1 MHWIKKVGVW
11 LVAVGLLLACA
22 AAIYVWRSFPVLTG
36 EQKLPGLQGS
46 VRIARDASDV
56 THIFAQSQTDAAL
69 ALGYTHAQERSW
81 QLEFNRRVMHGQLS
95 ELLGPAVLE
104 TDRLMRSLGIVRA
117 AQKQFDAL
125 PAESK
130 KVLEAYALGINHFH
144 AHSSQALPPE
154 FHILRTTPGLW
165 TPADSMGWGIM
176 MALDLGGNWG
186 LEFARLSA
194 AQKLPT
200 QRLWE
205 LFTPYPG
212 EAPVSKVDFSKL
224 YADLGVYTTEP
235 VSATKTAAAPAT
247 NKMANDLFGIKNA
260 LQEALQLAQ
269 APRDDINQSLTQSLT
284 QPLTQHLTQAL
295 AQGAD
300 VLGGEV
306 GNIEGK
312 GSNNWVVAGSHSTS
326 GKPLLANDPHLGL
339 SAPAIWYFA
348 RLHVSGTT
356 TQNAVGAVPEV
367 DVIGATLPGLPSVI
381 LGRTAKVAW
390 GFTNTGPDVQD
401 LYLEQIN
408 PANPAQYKTPTG
420 WAEFEQRTDSIKV
433 KGQPDLP
440 YTYRATR
447 HGPVLSDAQA
457 VHGEVLDLKKYVL
470 ALRWSALDAD
480 NRTIQAGLNA
490 QKAQS
495 VDELLAAYA
504 DYHSPMQNLVAAD
517 VSGKIAYKA
526 IGKVPVRGADN
537 DIKGI
542 APAPGWEAKYD
553 WAGWLPYAQTP
564 QGDGKDGWVATA
576 NQRIHARDYPHFLGQ
591 DWNSPQRF
599 TRIEQLLAAQP
610 KHDMASMQRIQADTT
625 SIATQNLLP
634 VLRATASSHA
644 LAAAAQALLKDF
656 DANMRADSAAPL
668 IFAAWA
674 DELARGL
681 IAPRLGEA
689 KFKTM
694 YGKRQFRATVEM
706 AMATNNGYWCGPKTC
721 PEQSADALGRALD
734 RLSALYGSDPA
745 QWRWGCA
752 HIARSLHKPL
762 GNVPAL
768 AKLFDVTVPTGGDPW
783 TVNVGQYWLNEA
795 QPFHNRH
802 AASMRTVFDL
812 ADLENSHFIYQTG
825 QSGLVFSSRYRDMRA
840 QWSAVAYR
848 PLQLQGQGGGAAL
861 VLTP

>member
-1 MHWIKKVGVW
+1 MRWFKKLGLGV
-11 LVAVGLLLACA
+11 LALCLLLASA
-22 AAIYVWRSFPVLTG
+22 LAVYVWRSFPALSG

-46 VRIARDASDV
+46 VRITRDAADV
-56 THIFAQSQTDAAL
+56 THIFAQSQADAAL

-81 QLEFNRRVMHGQLS
+81 QLEFNRRVMHGELS
-95 ELLGPAVLE
+95 AILGPATLE
-104 TDRLMRSLGIVRA
+104 TDKLMRSLGIVRA

-130 KVLEAYALGINHFH
+130 KVLEAYALGINNFH
-144 AHSSQALPPE
+144 AQSSQALPPE
-154 FHILRTTPGLW
+154 FHILRTKPGVW
-165 TPADSMGWGIM
+165 TAADSMGWGIM

-205 LFTPYPG
+205 LFTAYPG
-212 EAPVSKVDFSKL
+212 EAPASKVDFSKL
-224 YADLGVYTTEP
+224 YADLGVFNTQP
-235 VSATKTAAAPAT
+235 VIATKTVAAPAIE
-247 NKMANDLFGIKNA
+247 KRAIGLFGMQNA
-260 LQEALQLAQ
+260 VQDALQLVR
-269 APRDDINQSLTQSLT
+269 APSDAI
-284 QPLTQHLTQAL
+284 TQAL

-312 GSNNWVVAGSHSTS
+312 GSNNWVVAGSHSTG

-348 RLHVSGTT
+348 RLHVAGKASAGVA
-356 TQNAVGAVPEV
+356 NPPPEI
-367 DVIGATLPGLPSVI
+367 DVIGATLPGLPSVV

-408 PANPAQYKTPTG
+408 PANPKQYKTPTG
-420 WAEFEQRTDSIKV
+420 WADFEQRTETIQV
-433 KGQPDLP
+433 KGQPDLQ

-457 VHGEVLDLKKYVL
+457 VHAEVLDLKKYVL

-480 NRTIQAGLNA
+480 NLTILAGLNG

-504 DYHSPMQNLVAAD
+504 DYHSPMQNVVAAD
-517 VSGKIAYKA
+517 TSGKIAYKA
-526 IGKVPVRGADN
+526 VGKVPVRSADN
-537 DIKGI
+537 DIRGI
-542 APAPGWEAKYD
+542 APALGWEAKYD
-553 WAGWLPYAQTP
+553 WVGWLPYAQTP
-564 QGDGKDGWVATA
+564 QDDGKKGWVATA
-576 NQRIHARDYPHFLGQ
+576 NQRIHAADYPHFLGQ
-591 DWNSPQRF
+591 DWTSPQRF
-599 TRIEQLLAAQP
+599 NRIEQLLAAQP
-610 KHDMASMQRIQADTT
+610 KHDMASMQRIQADTL

-634 VLRATASSHA
+634 VLRATTSTHT
-644 LAAAAQALLKDF
+644 LAATAQALLKDF
-656 DANMRADSAAPL
+656 DSNMREGSAAPL

-681 IAPRLGEA
+681 IAPKLGEA
-689 KFKTM
+689 KFKAM
-694 YGKRQFRATVEM
+694 YGKRQFRATVEQ
-706 AMATNNGYWCGPKTC
+706 AMATNDAYWCEPTSC
-721 PEQSADALGRALD
+721 PQQSTNALGRALD
-734 RLSALYGSDPA
+734 RLSAQYGADPA
-745 QWRWGCA
+745 QWRWGTA
-752 HIARSLHKPL
+752 HVARSIHKPL

-768 AKLFDVTVPTGGDPW
+768 AKLFDVAVPTGGDPW

-812 ADLENSHFIYQTG
+812 ANLENSHFIYQTG
-825 QSGLVFSSRYRDMRA
+825 QSGLVFSSRYRDMKD
-840 QWSAVAYR
+840 QWNAVAYR
-848 PLQLQGQGGGAAL
+848 PLQLQGQGAGAAL
-861 VLTP
+861 VLAP

>member
-1 MHWIKKVGVW
+1 MRWFKKLGLGL
-11 LVAVGLLLACA
+11 LVLGLLLACA
-22 AAIYVWRSFPVLTG
+22 LGLYAWRSFPAFTG

-46 VRIARDASDV
+46 VRITRDAADV
-56 THIFAQSQTDAAL
+56 THIFAQSQADAAL

-81 QLEFNRRVMHGQLS
+81 QLEFNRRVMHGELS
-95 ELLGPAVLE
+95 ELLGPVTLE
-104 TDRLMRSLGIVRA
+104 TDKLMRSLGIVRA

-125 PAESK
+125 PAENK
-130 KVLEAYALGINHFH
+130 KVLEAYALGINNFH

-154 FHILRTTPGLW
+154 FHILRAKPGLW

-200 QRLWE
+200 QRLWD

-212 EAPVSKVDFSKL
+212 ENPASTVDFSKL
-224 YADLGVYTTEP
+224 YADLGVYNATSGGT
-235 VSATKTAAAPAT
+235 TKTVAAPAIEQRVT
-247 NKMANDLFGIKNA
+247 GLNGIKNTVHD
-260 LQEALQLAQ
+260 ALQLAL
-269 APRDDINQSLTQSLT
+269 APS
-284 QPLTQHLTQAL
+284 HAVTQAL

-312 GSNNWVVAGSHSTS
+312 GSNNWVVAGSHTTS

-348 RLHVSGTT
+348 RLQVSGTA
-356 TQNAVGAVPEV
+356 TQSAAGTAAPEV

-420 WAEFEQRTDSIKV
+420 WADFEKRTDTIKV
-433 KGQPDLP
+433 KGHADLP

-457 VHGEVLDLKKYVL
+457 VHAEVLDLKKYVL
-470 ALRWSALDAD
+470 ALRWSALEAD
-480 NRTIQAGLNA
+480 NRTILAGMNG

-504 DYHSPMQNLVAAD
+504 DYHSPMQNVVAAD

-526 IGKVPVRGADN
+526 IGKVPVRSADN

-564 QGDGKDGWVATA
+564 QDDGKKGWVSTA
-576 NQRIHARDYPHFLGQ
+576 NQRIHAADYPHFLGQ
-591 DWNSPQRF
+591 DWTSPQRF
-599 TRIEQLLAAQP
+599 IRIEQLLAAQP

-634 VLRATASSHA
+634 VLGATASSHA
-644 LAAAAQALLKDF
+644 LAGAVQALVKDF
-656 DANMRADSAAPL
+656 DGNMKADSAAPL

-681 IAPRLGEA
+681 ITPKLGET
-689 KFKTM
+689 KFKAM

-706 AMATNNGYWCGPKTC
+706 AMATNDAYWCAPKTC
-721 PEQSADALGRALD
+721 LQQSTDALGRALD
-734 RLSALYGSDPA
+734 RLSAQYGTDPA
-745 QWRWGCA
+745 QWRWGTA
-752 HIARSLHKPL
+752 HMARSIHKPL
-762 GNVPAL
+762 GNVAAL
-768 AKLFDVTVPTGGDPW
+768 AKVFDVTVPTSGDPW

-812 ADLENSHFIYQTG
+812 ANLENSHFIYQTG

-840 QWSAVAYR
+840 QWNAVAYR
-848 PLQLQGQGGGAAL
+848 PLQLQGQGVGTAL

>member
-1 MHWIKKVGVW
+1 MRWFKKLALG
-11 LVAVGLLLACA
+11 LLALGLLLACA
-22 AAIYVWRSFPVLTG
+22 LALYVWRSFPTVSG

-46 VRIARDASDV
+46 VRITRDAADV
-56 THIFAQSQTDAAL
+56 THIFAQSQADAAL

-81 QLEFNRRVMHGQLS
+81 QLEFNRRVMHGELS
-95 ELLGPAVLE
+95 ELLGPATLE
-104 TDRLMRSLGIVRA
+104 TDKLMRSLGIVRA

-125 PAESK
+125 PAETK
-130 KVLEAYALGINHFH
+130 KVLEAYALGINNFH

-154 FHILRTTPGLW
+154 FHILRTKPGIW

-200 QRLWE
+200 QRLWD

-212 EAPVSKVDFSKL
+212 EAPASKVDFSKL
-224 YADLGVYTTEP
+224 YADLGVFNTQAAN
-235 VSATKTAAAPAT
+235 ATKTAAASAT
-247 NKMANDLFGIKNA
+247 A
-260 LQEALQLAQ
+260 AQ
-269 APRDDINQSLTQSLT
+269 
-284 QPLTQHLTQAL
+284 QAL

-306 GNIEGK
+306 GDIEGK

-348 RLHVSGTT
+348 RLHISGTA
-356 TQNAVGAVPEV
+356 TQNVAPEV

-401 LYLEQIN
+401 LYLEQVN
-408 PANPAQYKTPTG
+408 PANPTQYKTPTG
-420 WAEFEQRTDSIKV
+420 WAEFEQRTDTIKV
-433 KGQPDLP
+433 KGQSDLQ
-440 YTYRATR
+440 YAYRATR

-470 ALRWSALDAD
+470 ALRWSALDED
-480 NRTIQAGLNA
+480 NRTILAGMNS

-526 IGKVPVRGADN
+526 IGRVPLRSADN

-564 QGDGKDGWVATA
+564 QDDGKSGWVATA

-591 DWNSPQRF
+591 DWTSPQRF
-599 TRIEQLLAAQP
+599 IRIEQLLAAQP

-644 LAAAAQALLKDF
+644 LASAAQALLTNF
-656 DANMRADSAAPL
+656 DANMKADSAAPL

-681 IAPRLGEA
+681 IMPRLGEA
-689 KFKTM
+689 KFKAM

-706 AMATNNGYWCGPKTC
+706 ALATNHGYWCGPKTC

-734 RLSALYGSDPA
+734 RLSAQYGSDPA
-745 QWRWGCA
+745 QWRWGTA
-752 HIARSLHKPL
+752 HIARSIHKPL
-762 GNVPAL
+762 GTVAAL

-825 QSGLVFSSRYRDMRA
+825 QSGLVFSRRYRDMSA
-840 QWSAVAYR
+840 QWNAVAYR
-848 PLQLQGQGGGAAL
+848 PLQLQGQGVGAAL
-861 VLTP
+861 LLTP

>member
-1 MHWIKKVGVW
+1 MRWIKKLGWWVLVLGV
-11 LVAVGLLLACA
+11 LLACA
-22 AAIYVWRSFPVLTG
+22 LAIYVWRSFPVLSG
-36 EQKLPGLQGS
+36 EHKLPGLQGS
-46 VRIARDASDV
+46 VRITRDASDV
-56 THIFAQSQTDAAL
+56 THIFAQSQTDAAM

-81 QLEFNRRVMHGQLS
+81 QLEFNRRVMHGELS
-95 ELLGPAVLE
+95 AILGPATLE
-104 TDRLMRSLGIVRA
+104 TDKLMRSLGIVRA

-130 KVLEAYALGINHFH
+130 KVLQAYALGINNFH

-154 FHILRTTPGLW
+154 FHILRTKPGVW
-165 TPADSMGWGIM
+165 TAADSMGWGIM

-212 EAPVSKVDFSKL
+212 EAPASKVDFSKL
-224 YADLGVYTTEP
+224 YADLGVFNTQP
-235 VSATKTAAAPAT
+235 VNATKIAAAPAIKQGST
-247 NKMANDLFGIKNA
+247 GIFSIKNT
-260 LQEALQLAQ
+260 LHESLQLAL
-269 APRDDINQSLTQSLT
+269 APSRAV
-284 QPLTQHLTQAL
+284 TQAV

-312 GSNNWVVAGSHSTS
+312 GSNNWVVAGSHTTS

-348 RLHVSGTT
+348 RLHVSGTN
-356 TQNAVGAVPEV
+356 TQGAAGAGKPEL

-408 PANPAQYKTPTG
+408 PANPAQYKTPSG
-420 WAEFEQRTDSIKV
+420 WADFEQRTEAIQI
-433 KGQPDLP
+433 KGQADLQ
-440 YTYRATR
+440 YSYRATR

-457 VHGEVLDLKKYVL
+457 VHAEVLDLKRYVL

-480 NRTIQAGLNA
+480 NRTLLAGLNG
-490 QKAQS
+490 QKVQS

-517 VSGKIAYKA
+517 TSGKIAYKA
-526 IGKVPVRGADN
+526 IGKVPVRSADN
-537 DIKGI
+537 DIQGI

-553 WAGWLPYAQTP
+553 WSGWLPYAQTP
-564 QGDGKDGWVATA
+564 QDDGKKGWVATA
-576 NQRIHARDYPHFLGQ
+576 NQRIHAPDYPHFLGQ
-591 DWNSPQRF
+591 DWTSPQRF
-599 TRIEQLLAAQP
+599 NRIEQLLAAQP

-634 VLRATASSHA
+634 VLRATASTHA
-644 LAAAAQALLKDF
+644 LAAAAQAQLKDF
-656 DANMRADSAAPL
+656 DSNMRESSAAPL

-681 IAPRLGEA
+681 IAPKLGEA
-689 KFKTM
+689 KFKAM
-694 YGKRQFRATVEM
+694 YGKRQFRATVEQ
-706 AMATNNGYWCGPKTC
+706 AMATNDAYWCAPTSC
-721 PEQSADALGRALD
+721 PQQSSDALGRALD
-734 RLSALYGSDPA
+734 RLSAQYGADSA
-745 QWRWGCA
+745 QWRWGSA
-752 HIARSLHKPL
+752 HPARSIHKPL

-812 ADLENSHFIYQTG
+812 ANMENSHFIYQTG
-825 QSGLVFSSRYRDMRA
+825 QSGLVFSSRYRDMKD

-848 PLQLQGQGGGAAL
+848 PLQLQGQGAGAAL
-861 VLTP
+861 VLAP

>member
-1 MHWIKKVGVW
+1 MRWFKKLALGLLA
-11 LVAVGLLLACA
+11 LVTLLACTVA
-22 AAIYVWRSFPVLTG
+22 FYVWRSFPTLTG

-46 VRIARDASDV
+46 VRITRDAADV
-56 THIFAQSQTDAAL
+56 THIFAQSQWDAAL

-81 QLEFNRRVMHGQLS
+81 QLEFNRRVMHGELS
-95 ELLGPAVLE
+95 ELLGPATLE
-104 TDRLMRSLGIVRA
+104 TDKLMRSLGIVRA

-125 PAESK
+125 PPESK
-130 KVLEAYALGINHFH
+130 KVLEAYTLGINNFH
-144 AHSSQALPPE
+144 AHSRQALPPE
-154 FHILRTTPGLW
+154 FHILRAKPGTW

-212 EAPVSKVDFSKL
+212 EAPASKVDFSKL
-224 YADLGVYTTEP
+224 YAALGVYNTQP
-235 VSATKTAAAPAT
+235 VNATKTAAAPAIEKGAT
-247 NKMANDLFGIKNA
+247 GLFGIKNA
-260 LQEALQLAQ
+260 LHDALHLAK
-269 APRDDINQSLTQSLT
+269 ASHDAIT
-284 QPLTQHLTQAL
+284 QPFTHAL
-295 AQGAD
+295 VPGAD
-300 VLGGEV
+300 VLGAEV

-312 GSNNWVVAGSHSTS
+312 GSNNWVVAGSHTTS

-348 RLHVSGTT
+348 RLHISGAATAEATGATT
-356 TQNAVGAVPEV
+356 PEL

-420 WAEFEQRTDSIKV
+420 WAEFEQRTETIKV
-433 KGQPDLP
+433 KGQPEVP

-457 VHGEVLDLKKYVL
+457 VHAEVLDLKKYVL

-480 NRTIQAGLNA
+480 NRTILAGLNA
-490 QKAQS
+490 QQAQS

-504 DYHSPMQNLVAAD
+504 DYHSPMQNVVAAD

-526 IGKVPVRGADN
+526 IGKVPVRSADN

-542 APAPGWEAKYD
+542 APAPGWEARYD
-553 WAGWLPYAQTP
+553 WVGWLPYAQTP
-564 QGDGKDGWVATA
+564 QDDGKDGWVATA
-576 NQRIHARDYPHFLGQ
+576 NQRIHARDYPHFMGQ
-591 DWNSPQRF
+591 DWTSPQRF
-599 TRIEQLLAAQP
+599 TRIEQLLGAQP
-610 KHDMASMQRIQADTT
+610 KHDTASMQRIQADTT

-656 DANMRADSAAPL
+656 DANMKADSTAPL

-681 IAPRLGEA
+681 ITPRLGEA

-721 PEQSADALGRALD
+721 AEQSADALGRALD

-745 QWRWGCA
+745 QWRWGTA
-752 HIARSLHKPL
+752 HIARSIHKPL
-762 GNVPAL
+762 GNAPAL

-783 TVNVGQYWLNEA
+783 TVNVGQYWLNED

-802 AASMRTVFDL
+802 AASLRTVFDL
-812 ADLENSHFIYQTG
+812 ANLENSHFIYQTG
-825 QSGLVFSSRYRDMRA
+825 QSGLVFSSRYRDMRD

-848 PLQLQGQGGGAAL
+848 PLQLQGQGVGKAL
-861 VLTP
+861 LLTP

>member
-1 MHWIKKVGVW
+1 MRWFKKLG
-11 LVAVGLLLACA
+11 LGLLALCLLLASA
-22 AAIYVWRSFPVLTG
+22 VAVYVWRSFPSLSG

-46 VRIARDASDV
+46 VRITRDAADV
-56 THIFAQSQTDAAL
+56 THIFAQSQADAAL

-81 QLEFNRRVMHGQLS
+81 QLEFNRRVMHGELS
-95 ELLGPAVLE
+95 EILGSATLE
-104 TDRLMRSLGIVRA
+104 TDKLMRSLGILRS

-130 KVLEAYALGINHFH
+130 KVLEAYALGINNFH

-154 FHILRTTPGLW
+154 FHVLRTKPGTW
-165 TPADSMGWGIM
+165 TAVDSVGWGIM

-186 LEFARLSA
+186 VEFARLSA

-200 QRLWE
+200 NRLWD

-212 EAPVSKVDFSKL
+212 EAPASNVDFSKL
-224 YADLGVYTTEP
+224 YADLGIYSSQPAATTKS
-235 VSATKTAAAPAT
+235 VAAYALNHWSSGLFDIQNSLQTALRAAPAPS
-247 NKMANDLFGIKNA
+247 AF
-260 LQEALQLAQ
+260 
-269 APRDDINQSLTQSLT
+269 
-284 QPLTQHLTQAL
+284 L
-295 AQGAD
+295 AQGAE

-348 RLHVSGTT
+348 RLHVSSTA
-356 TQNAVGAVPEV
+356 TQNVGSNSAPEL

-408 PANPAQYKTPTG
+408 PANPAQYKTPSG
-420 WAEFEQRTDSIKV
+420 WAEFEQRSETIKV
-433 KGQPDLP
+433 KGQGDVP
-440 YTYRATR
+440 YTYRSTR

-457 VHGEVLDLKKYVL
+457 VHAEVLDLKKYVL
-470 ALRWSALDAD
+470 ALRWSALDED
-480 NRTIQAGLNA
+480 NRTILAGMNS

-504 DYHSPMQNLVAAD
+504 DYHSPMQNVVAAD
-517 VSGKIAYKA
+517 ISGKIAYKA
-526 IGKVPVRGADN
+526 IGKVPVRSADN

-542 APAPGWEAKYD
+542 APAPGWDAKYD
-553 WAGWLPYAQTP
+553 WTGWLPYAQTP
-564 QGDGKDGWVATA
+564 QDDGKKGWVSTA
-576 NQRIHARDYPHFLGQ
+576 NQRIHAADYPHFMGQ
-591 DWNSPQRF
+591 DWTSPQRF
-599 TRIEQLLAAQP
+599 NRIEQLLAAQP

-634 VLRATASSHA
+634 VLRKTASTHA
-644 LAAAAQALLKDF
+644 LASAAQTLLKDF
-656 DANMRADSAAPL
+656 DGNMLADSAAPL
-668 IFAAWA
+668 IFATWA

-681 IAPRLGEA
+681 ITPKLGEA
-689 KFKTM
+689 KFKAM

-706 AMATNNGYWCGPKTC
+706 AMANNDAYWCAPKTC

-734 RLSALYGSDPA
+734 RLSALYGADPSE
-745 QWRWGCA
+745 WRWGTA
-752 HIARSLHKPL
+752 HQARSIHKPL
-762 GNVPAL
+762 GNVAAL
-768 AKLFDVTVPTGGDPW
+768 AKVFDVTVPTGGDPW
-783 TVNVGQYWLNEA
+783 TVNVGQYWLNEP

-802 AASMRTVFDL
+802 AASLRTVFDL
-812 ADLENSHFIYQTG
+812 ANLDNSHFIYQTG
-825 QSGLVFSSRYRDMRA
+825 QSGLVFSNRYRDMSA
-840 QWSAVAYR
+840 QWNAVAYR
-848 PLQLQGQGGGAAL
+848 PLQLGAQGTGAAL

>member
-1 MHWIKKVGVW
+1 MRWMKK
-11 LVAVGLLLACA
+11 LGLGLLALLALLACGLGF
-22 AAIYVWRSFPVLTG
+22 YVWRSFPTFSG

-46 VRIARDASDV
+46 VRITRDAADV
-56 THIFAQSQTDAAL
+56 THIFAKSQEDAAF

-81 QLEFNRRVMHGQLS
+81 QLEFNRRVMHGELS
-95 ELLGPAVLE
+95 ELLGPATLE
-104 TDRLMRSLGIVRA
+104 TDKLMRTLGVVRA

-125 PAESK
+125 PAENK
-130 KVLEAYALGINHFH
+130 KVLEAYALGINNFH

-154 FHILRTTPGLW
+154 FHILRTKLGLW

-200 QRLWE
+200 HRLWE

-212 EAPVSKVDFSKL
+212 EAPASKVDFSKL
-224 YADLGVYTTEP
+224 YADLGIYSTMPT
-235 VSATKTAAAPAT
+235 STTKTVAAP
-247 NKMANDLFGIKNA
+247 GIEHWA
-260 LQEALQLAQ
+260 
-269 APRDDINQSLTQSLT
+269 
-284 QPLTQHLTQAL
+284 
-295 AQGAD
+295 AD

-312 GSNNWVVAGSHSTS
+312 GSNNWVVAGSHTTS

-339 SAPAIWYFA
+339 SSPAIWYFA
-348 RLHVSGTT
+348 RLHIAGTATQSASGT
-356 TQNAVGAVPEV
+356 AAPEV
-367 DVIGATLPGLPSVI
+367 DVIGATLPGLPSVV
-381 LGRTAKVAW
+381 LGRTAQVAW

-420 WAEFEQRTDSIKV
+420 WAEFEQRTDAIKV
-433 KGQPDLP
+433 KGQSDLQ

-457 VHGEVLDLKKYVL
+457 VHAEVLDLKKYVL

-480 NRTIQAGLNA
+480 NRTILAGMNG
-490 QKAQS
+490 QKAKS
-495 VDELLAAYA
+495 VGDLLAAYA
-504 DYHSPMQNLVAAD
+504 DYHSPMQNVVAAD

-526 IGKVPVRGADN
+526 IGKVPLRSADN
-537 DIKGI
+537 DIQGI

-564 QGDGKDGWVATA
+564 QDDGKKGWVATA
-576 NQRIHARDYPHFLGQ
+576 NQRIHAADYPHFMGQ
-591 DWNSPQRF
+591 DWNSPQRYN
-599 TRIEQLLAAQP
+599 RIEQLLGAQP

-634 VLRATASSHA
+634 VLRATVSGHA
-644 LAAAAQALLKDF
+644 LASAAQALLKDF
-656 DANMRADSAAPL
+656 DSNMREGSAAPL

-681 IAPRLGEA
+681 ITPKLGEA
-689 KFKTM
+689 K
-694 YGKRQFRATVEM
+694 FRATVEM
-706 AMATNNGYWCGPKTC
+706 AMATNDGYWCGPKTC
-721 PEQSADALGRALD
+721 SEQSADALSRALD
-734 RLSALYGSDPA
+734 RLSAQYGSDPA
-745 QWRWGCA
+745 QWRWGSA
-752 HIARSLHKPL
+752 HIARSIHKPL

-768 AKLFDVTVPTGGDPW
+768 AKVFDVTVPTGGDPW

-812 ADLENSHFIYQTG
+812 ANLENSHFIYQTG

-840 QWSAVAYR
+840 QWNAVAYR
-848 PLQLQGQGGGAAL
+848 PLQLQGQGVGEAL
-861 VLTP
+861 VLVP